1 MKYFYFLLCMPILA
15 ICQKQQLTN
24 INTQIEQPYTTITP
38 DSLAFNDSLFEEG
51 VCENWKYAGYCTA
64 LLNGKK
70 IKLYPFLKYQKT
82 GDVLHL
88 WLYDF
93 DAYPD
98 YRMLYRHIFLGY
110 LPNFPSYS
118 NCYAREYPIA
128 AILNEIDNG
137 CSFSAIFYPKNSG
150 EEKDNTFAKV
160 ISYDKKTRILKAR
173 FEGTFYIILKTEH
186 DHWDLEKIE
195 ILDGIVCAK
204 VLEDAKHPPEIKI
217 SD

>member
-1 MKYFYFLLCMPILA
+1 MKCFYLLLFFPIITYFVKSSNLPIS
-15 ICQKQQLTN
+15 T
-24 INTQIEQPYTTITP
+24 TQIEQPYTTITP

-98 YRMLYRHIFLGY
+98 YRMLYRHMFFRLPAYIFQ
-110 LPNFPSYS
+110 
-118 NCYAREYPIA
+118 
-128 AILNEIDNG
+128 AIQT
-137 CSFSAIFYPKNSG
+137 AMP
-150 EEKDNTFAKV
+150 
-160 ISYDKKTRILKAR
+160 
-173 FEGTFYIILKTEH
+173 
-186 DHWDLEKIE
+186 EKIPLLRYSM
-195 ILDGIVCAK
+195 I
-204 VLEDAKHPPEIKI
+204 
-217 SD
+217 